1 MRKTIND
8 TPENTIKRVK
18 RIAWTIVFTI
28 PLIIVFGY
36 LTRNVITSN
45 AVQVICFTVIF
56 GLVVLIEE
64 LIYNKRQKKIE
75 EKRKSNS
82 NVDVFK

>member
-8 TPENTIKRVK
+8 TPENTLKRVK
-18 RIAWTIVFTI
+18 RITWAIVFTI

-45 AVQVICFTVIF
+45 AVQVICFTIIF

-75 EKRKSNS
+75 EKRKSN
-82 NVDVFK
+82 NRLLLCA